1 MNHISPSVIDPIQ
14 LLTLLR
20 DIQQHLPAQFK
31 LTDDPGTE
39 LWKFYQTLT
48 CTSVLYRKQ
57 MLILVTLPL
66 LQANGHFEI
75 YQAHNL
81 PVPLAK
87 QLSTTHKMNQVNL
100 V

>member
-1 MNHISPSVIDPIQ
+1 
-14 LLTLLR
+14 
-20 DIQQHLPAQFK
+20 
-31 LTDDPGTE
+31 
-39 LWKFYQTLT
+39 
-48 CTSVLYRKQ
+48 

-81 PVPLAK
+81 PEPLAK
-87 QLSTTHKMNQVNL
+87 QLSTTYKMDQVNL